1 MIISFKKALK
11 MRDQISFKKY
21 EQKVV
26 LLVIYLFNYE

>member
-11 MRDQISFKKY
+11 MRDQISLKKY